1 MKQLS
6 ETILACAYTFIQG
19 GLIHLHFIQ
28 GEPKVIQFQGKGMRM
43 SKVGKF
49 HWLKAKAT
57 EMTQLTWRVIPEV
70 SGEGLHDI
78 PQVVNVGSG
87 ISQVE
92 KRKP

>member
-1 MKQLS
+1 
-6 ETILACAYTFIQG
+6 
-19 GLIHLHFIQ
+19 
-28 GEPKVIQFQGKGMRM
+28 MRM